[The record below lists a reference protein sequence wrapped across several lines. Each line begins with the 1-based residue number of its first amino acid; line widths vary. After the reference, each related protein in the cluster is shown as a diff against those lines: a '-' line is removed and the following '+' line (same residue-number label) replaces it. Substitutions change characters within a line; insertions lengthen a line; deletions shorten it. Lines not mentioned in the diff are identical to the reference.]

1 MHTQWKPFTW
11 TLAAMLTGSLVTGVA
26 LSLPLPSSLQADPV
40 PAGQAISPS
49 QNLAV
54 ALDMSAAFRNVADHL
69 RPTVVSIRST
79 ITPRAVSGRAP
90 RGLPP
95 GFEDLFGGSLNQF
108 RQPPTQAGLGS
119 GVIVRSDGYILTNN
133 HVVEDA
139 DELEV
144 ELSDG
149 RRFNGTIVGTDPA
162 TDLAVIKIEGDRF
175 QAASLGN
182 SDAIRVGDWVV
193 AIGSPFGL
201 EQTVTAGIISAKNR
215 IQGIIGGGQGFEDFL
230 QTDAAINPGNSGG
243 PLVNL
248 QGEVVGINTAIESRS
263 GGSNGI
269 GFAIPT
275 SLARPVVESIIE
287 SGEVHRG
294 FLGAQVS
301 DVDPETVEEFDLQ
314 VRGGALIRMVL
325 DGQPAANGGM
335 QPGDV
340 VTAIDGRPITSSAQ
354 LRNDV
359 ASRPPGTT
367 LKMAIQRGPRQLQ
380 LEIKLIERNAEK
392 MAMFRGNAGSI
403 LGAELE
409 PLDAALA
416 QELGYDDIEG
426 GLAVTK
432 IEQGS
437 TAARAG
443 LNVGDVIVAVNGR
456 AIADVASLQ
465 ATMRSALGEGDA
477 VQLIVRSGNVRRL
490 IVIR

>member
-1 MHTQWKPFTW
+1 MNLGAGCCEASRGRTWTTSRFRRDGLMETQWKPFSW
-11 TLAAMLTGSLVTGVA
+11 TLAAMLTGALVTGVA
-26 LSLPLPSSLQADPV
+26 LSLPLPSPNALQADPV

-79 ITPRAVSGRAP
+79 MAPRQVSAGAP

-95 GFEDLFGGSLNQF
+95 GFEDLFGGARNQC
-108 RQPPTQAGLGS
+108 RQPPARAGLGS
-119 GVIVRSDGYILTNN
+119 GVIVRADCYILTNN
-133 HVVEDA
+133 HVVDGA

-149 RRFNGTIVGTDPA
+149 RRFRGAIVGTDPA
-162 TDLAVIKIEGDRF
+162 TDLAIIKIEGDGF
-175 QAASLGN
+175 QAASLGD
-182 SDAIRVGDWVV
+182 SDAIQVGDWVV
-193 AIGSPFGL
+193 AVGSPFGL

-215 IQGIIGGGQGFEDFL
+215 VQGIIGGGEGFEDFL

-325 DGQPAANGGM
+325 DGQPAAIGGM

-354 LRNDV
+354 LRNYV
-359 ASRPPGTT
+359 ASRPPGST
-367 LKMAIQRGPRQLQ
+367 LQMEIQRGSQPLQ
-380 LEIKLIERNAEK
+380 LDIRLIERSAEK
-392 MAMFRGNAGSI
+392 MAMFRGRAGSI
-403 LGAELE
+403 L
-409 PLDAALA
+409 
-416 QELGYDDIEG
+416 
-426 GLAVTK
+426 
-432 IEQGS
+432 
-437 TAARAG
+437 
-443 LNVGDVIVAVNGR
+443 
-456 AIADVASLQ
+456 
-465 ATMRSALGEGDA
+465 
-477 VQLIVRSGNVRRL
+477 
-490 IVIR
+490 